1 MLYFSHNKES
11 TNKFKLW
18 STIHTR
24 KENITLR
31 VLNIFL
37 RFDDPV
43 VLNQGSSNYIFL
55 SVNLMDN
62 MGAQKNT
69 KKLRK

>member
-1 MLYFSHNKES
+1 M
-11 TNKFKLW
+11 
-18 STIHTR
+18 R
-24 KENITLR
+24 KENIILE

-62 MGAQKNT
+62 MGP
-69 KKLRK
+69 KKTL